1 METANVVEN
10 ARTLLGE
17 DYPAILEMVENLLA
31 RPISAPELLDVLTPT
46 ILQAV
51 TRERK
56 LRARAA
62 QARGIAEAQ
71 ARNITFGHP
80 KTQPPPNFASILE
93 LVSKK
98 QITHK
103 VAAKMCGVSVGT
115 YYRMRRDWLA
125 ENNGEDG
132 AQA

>member
-10 ARTLLGE
+10 ARTILGE
-17 DYPAILEMVENLLA
+17 DYPAILEMMENLLA

-56 LRARAA
+56 LRAHAA
-62 QARGIAEAQ
+62 QAKGIAEAR
-71 ARNITFGHP
+71 ARNITFGRT
-80 KTQPPPNFASILE
+80 KIQPPPNFASILE
-93 LVSKK
+93 LAAERK
-98 QITHK
+98 ITRE
-103 VAAKMCGVSVGT
+103 VAAKMCGVGVTT

-125 ENNGEDG
+125 ENNEVDE

>member
-10 ARTLLGE
+10 ARTILGE
-17 DYPAILEMVENLLA
+17 DYPTILEMMENLLA

-62 QARGIAEAQ
+62 QARGIAEA
-71 ARNITFGHP
+71 
-80 KTQPPPNFASILE
+80 
-93 LVSKK
+93 
-98 QITHK
+98 
-103 VAAKMCGVSVGT
+103 
-115 YYRMRRDWLA
+115 
-125 ENNGEDG
+125 
-132 AQA
+132 

>member
-1 METANVVEN
+1 METANGDEN
-10 ARTLLGE
+10 ARTILGE

-31 RPISAPELLDVLTPT
+31 RPVSAPELLDVLTPT

-71 ARNITFGHP
+71 ARNITFGRP

-93 LVSKK
+93 LVSKR
-98 QITHK
+98 QITHE
-103 VAAKMCGVSVGT
+103 VAAKMCGVSLGT
-115 YYRMRRDWLA
+115 YYRMRRNWLA
-125 ENNGEDG
+125 ENNEADG